1 MNNNYLKGQNVIKK
15 LLDHN
20 YQAYFVGGFVRDR
33 LLGLDIN
40 DIDITTNALPSEVQ
54 NIFEKTRATGIK
66 YGTVTVFQG
75 AQKYELT
82 TFRADMN
89 YIDHRKPERVV
100 FSNDLAEDLKRR
112 DFTINALAMDLNEKI
127 VDMFSGIKDL
137 ELKLIRAIGDPDIRF
152 KEDALRILRAF
163 RFVSKLGFDIEE
175 KTFKSIM
182 KNIRLL
188 AEISNERI
196 LSELKKLLIYPY
208 KEKALK
214 LMLEANISDV
224 FPQLEKGI
232 NLLSK
237 HEGYEVEYLEFFA
250 LCFYLEKID
259 IPKIW
264 RFSNKERAIINK
276 IIELITVTENDQ
288 FNEMIIFRLGK
299 DLPLMANNISRLIN
313 PSNNQENIINQI
325 YDNLPIYRT
334 CDLKFKG
341 QDILELST
349 LSNAEIIGD
358 IIDDI
363 TYQVISGQINN
374 DYQEIKNY
382 TMKILEK
389 KYEKK

>member
-288 FNEMIIFRLGK
+288 FNEMIIYRLGK